1 MGIGVVLGWETVSQT
16 HLQKLN
22 FITLPIGRVIPS
34 NIRKKNEQKKD
45 PSNKCKCD
53 WAKNENNVQR
63 FRPLQWKHIGAHG
76 MPWILNFRLFFF
88 LRPLYFIEYAFPFH
102 FHIYDYI
109 WKHWSVKYNSI
120 VDQTRSMCFY
130 SMPWLHFQIRLCATL
145 FGRQQYIIIIIKYIT
160 LCIISVADIIV
171 YFKLSTDIVLVLSLE
186 RCWRR
191 SWVAKL

>member
-1 MGIGVVLGWETVSQT
+1 MRLSQKRKQCAKISSFTMETHRSTWYAVDPK
-16 HLQKLN
+16 LQAL
-22 FITLPIGRVIPS
+22 
-34 NIRKKNEQKKD
+34 
-45 PSNKCKCD
+45 
-53 WAKNENNVQR
+53 
-63 FRPLQWKHIGAHG
+63 
-76 MPWILNFRLFFF
+76 F
-88 LRPLYFIEYAFPFH
+88 LRPLYFIEYAFLFH

-109 WKHWSVKYNSI
+109 WKHWSGKYNNI
-120 VDQTRSMCFY
+120 VDKTRSMCFY

-171 YFKLSTDIVLVLSLE
+171 YFKLSTDIVLLLSLE